1 MDILKVLFYLIFPVV
16 YALNDCP
23 FSLCGNNS
31 FLIRFP
37 FQLGE
42 QYPFCG
48 YPGFNL
54 SCTNDSKTILK
65 LPYSE
70 EFYVRSINYLTQ
82 QIQLY
87 DPDDCLPKRLLSLNF
102 SNSPFIASFSRDY
115 TFLGCSSQNI
125 GSQFIPIDCLSNST
139 YFVSAIP
146 SVKFVNSLSGCSVI
160 KNLSVPIARPERFHE
175 NLRDDLSADLQLTWD
190 KPDCSYCESHQLM
203 CGFESINSNQ
213 VVCFSDYQ
221 PGKHVLC
228 SSICNSFRFIAVSV
242 YPEISFFWLE
252 YEYPEN

>member
-1 MDILKVLFYLIFPVV
+1 MDILKVLLYLIFPAV

-23 FSLCGNNS
+23 FSFCGNNS

-37 FQLGE
+37 FQLEGE
-42 QYPFCG
+42 QSPYYCG

-54 SCTNDSKTILK
+54 ICTNNKKTVLE
-65 LPYSE
+65 LPYSG

-87 DPDDCLPKRLLSLNF
+87 DPKDCLPKRLLSLNF
-102 SNSPFIASFSRDY
+102 SSSPFITTFSRDY

-146 SVKFVNSLSGCSVI
+146 SVKFVNSLPGCSVI
-160 KNLSVPIARPERFHE
+160 KNLSVPIARPERYQE
-175 NLRDDLSADLQLTWD
+175 NLIDDLSADIQLTWD
-190 KPDCSYCESHQLM
+190 KPDCSYCESHGLM
-203 CGFESINSNQ
+203 CGFESINSNR
-213 VVCFSDYQ
+213 VVCFSDHQ
-221 PGKHVLC
+221 AGKDVLC
-228 SSICNSFRFIAVSV
+228 SSIRNSIRFIAVS
-242 YPEISFFWLE
+242 
-252 YEYPEN
+252 